1 MYTTTSFSCYNIF
14 NFSCPFHTVLIPP
27 GQGFQRN
34 IYPVS
39 YPAHGYSIND
49 SDVRSFQRS
58 YKKTTTYFGFYAR
71 KNEIPK
77 NMGKILYQSQNGQ
90 NKNFNKVRLHHCV
103 SLSMCVYT
111 AINQT
116 NLWCKMQ
123 IHGKKRGIHNFPD
136 VARASLGSCLAPLKV
151 NNCGQSC
158 AIGTSEPR
166 SGE

>member
-58 YKKTTTYFGFYAR
+58 YKKKTYFGFYAP

-77 NMGKILYQSQNGQ
+77 NMGKILYKSQNGQ
-90 NKNFNKVRLHHCV
+90 NKHFNKVSTIVYLYPCVCTLLLIRPIYGVKCRYMARSEEYTTFQMLRGHYWALAWLH
-103 SLSMCVYT
+103 S
-111 AINQT
+111 
-116 NLWCKMQ
+116 K
-123 IHGKKRGIHNFPD
+123 
-136 VARASLGSCLAPLKV
+136 
-151 NNCGQSC
+151 
-158 AIGTSEPR
+158 
-166 SGE
+166 

>member
-58 YKKTTTYFGFYAR
+58 YKK
-71 KNEIPK
+71 KNLLRFLCTKKRDSKKYRENIVQRSK
-77 NMGKILYQSQNGQ
+77 WS
-90 NKNFNKVRLHHCV
+90 NKVHFNKVRLHHCV

-116 NLWCKMQ
+116 NLWCKM
-123 IHGKKRGIHNFPD
+123 
-136 VARASLGSCLAPLKV
+136 
-151 NNCGQSC
+151 
-158 AIGTSEPR
+158 
-166 SGE
+166 